1 MIIILVSVTIF
12 ICIIFII
19 VFNYNNYRL
28 VQETTILII
37 GFFIERCLEKMKQ
50 EVTGNLGIER

>member
-1 MIIILVSVTIF
+1 MIIIIVSVTIF

-28 VQETTILII
+28 VQETTIFII